1 MRNRGYHLCSE
12 LALDKHPSLRA
23 GAKRQRHNSPRTGI
37 LLVCL
42 LACLVLCLSPSP
54 SQHTLAQGGLSIRE
68 SRVLVG
74 AGAVRAD
81 PRTAASKPRACVR
94 NLRWHDGWHGKGD
107 AEPASPPR
115 LLSPTNPAIAGE
127 GPLSPPTPQGAPS
140 RSHHPCRR
148 RAVPVQS
155 CSSPAACRSRV
166 FTELLVRSTSV
177 RCTTVVPPREDCSMT
192 AVLHTARCNY
202 SGNDDE
208 KVTTVLCGG
217 RGF

>member
-12 LALDKHPSLRA
+12 LLALDKQPSLRA

-81 PRTAASKPRACVR
+81 PRSAAGTPRACVR

-107 AEPASPPR
+107 AEAA
-115 LLSPTNPAIAGE
+115 TPAIAHQ
-127 GPLSPPTPQGAPS
+127 S
-140 RSHHPCRR
+140 CYCWR
-148 RAVPVQS
+148 RAIIAAYPSGGSIRGLTTPAGDVQCRS
-155 CSSPAACRSRV
+155 SRAAVLQHAGLESSPS
-166 FTELLVRSTSV
+166 SW
-177 RCTTVVPPREDCSMT
+177 
-192 AVLHTARCNY
+192 
-202 SGNDDE
+202 
-208 KVTTVLCGG
+208 
-217 RGF
+217 